1 MQVVGNRIEKAM
13 ALPERTSV
21 LIVGAGPTGLTLA
34 ALLAQKGIRALLLDC
49 QSEGANTSRAA
60 VVHAR
65 TLEALEELGV
75 TDQLI
80 TQGIIVPEFT
90 VRDRDRALIHVSFRE
105 LPTKYPYTLMIPQ
118 SETEAIL
125 LKRLRELGGEVH
137 RPYLLTK
144 LRQEAAHVEAMVANA
159 DGVGTRVQAQYL
171 IGCDGMHSAVREQAG
186 FTFAGGIYE
195 QSFVLADVKLKWDL
209 STTEVMLFLA
219 PQGLV
224 VIAPLPRGHHRVVAT
239 LEGAPQ
245 HPDLQDVQRLLDARG
260 PAESPARVEEV
271 VWSSRFRVQHRLAS
285 SYRIGRVFIAGDAAH
300 VHSPAGGQGMN
311 TGIQDAI
318 ALGQALGSVLSG
330 KSAESALDEYERK
343 RRAVAAHVVSTTDR
357 MTRLATLRVR
367 LGRFFRNAVLQVLNH
382 SASFKRNLAMDL
394 SGLRYR

>member
-1 MQVVGNRIEKAM
+1 MV
-13 ALPERTSV
+13 LPECTDV

-34 ALLAQKGIRALLLDC
+34 AMMAQKGIRALLVDR

-60 VVHAR
+60 VIHAR
-65 TLEALEELGV
+65 TLEAFEELGV
-75 TDQLI
+75 TAQFI
-80 TQGIIVPEFT
+80 AKGIVVPQFT
-90 VRDRDRALIHVSFRE
+90 VRDRDRALIHLSFRE

-118 SETEAIL
+118 CETEAIL
-125 LKRLRELGGEVH
+125 LNRLRELGCEAH
-137 RPYLLTK
+137 RPYALTK
-144 LRQEAAHVEAMVANA
+144 LSQTLTHVEATVVSV
-159 DGVGTRVQAQYL
+159 DGMETRVRARYL

-186 FTFAGGIYE
+186 FTFAGGTYE
-195 QSFVLADVKLKWDL
+195 QSFILADVKMKWDL
-209 STTEVMLFLA
+209 SSTEIMLFLA
-219 PQGLV
+219 PQGLM
-224 VIAPLPRGHHRVVAT
+224 VIAPLPGGRHRVVAT
-239 LEGAPQ
+239 LDEAPE

-260 PAESPARVEEV
+260 PAESPARIEEV
-271 VWSSRFRVQHRLAS
+271 VWSSHFRVQHRLAS
-285 SYRIGRVFIAGDAAH
+285 NYRIGHVFIAGDAAH

-318 ALGQALGSVLSG
+318 ALGQVLGSVLSG

-357 MTRLATLRVR
+357 LTRLATLRGR
-367 LGRFFRNAVLQVLNH
+367 LGRALRNVVLQLLNH